1 MCICPECG
9 EIARLSDLHLRYTG
23 VAPKTWFDT
32 YQSELLALQKKEEF
46 FGEKEDEL
54 REESAERGRKK
65 VPKIVKKCLCPEF
78 ARLRYDPYDIKAI
91 LHPVDFVVFD
101 GMNKSSEV
109 KDVIFLS
116 RKTQN
121 RELNLIWK
129 SIKNTIE
136 DENYDWKVARIT
148 IDGKMKLE

>member
-9 EIARLSDLHLRYTG
+9 EIARLSDLHLRYRG

-32 YQSELLALQKKEEF
+32 YQSKLLALQKKEEF

-54 REESAERGRKK
+54 REKSAERGRKK

-109 KDVIFLS
+109 RDVIFLS

>member
-1 MCICPECG
+1 M
-9 EIARLSDLHLRYTG
+9 
-23 VAPKTWFDT
+23 
-32 YQSELLALQKKEEF
+32 
-46 FGEKEDEL
+46 
-54 REESAERGRKK
+54 
-65 VPKIVKKCLCPEF
+65 KKCLCPEF